1 MAPIRKHIVTD
12 ENSRPVAVQIDY
24 ADWMRIERLLG
35 QSVVDGAD
43 NSEALNKLRGTITLK
58 EDPLDLQ
65 RRWRDE
71 WP

>member
-1 MAPIRKHIVTD
+1 MAPIRKHILTD

-35 QSVVDGAD
+35 QAVVDEAD

-71 WP
+71 W